1 MTKIIFAAMVCL
13 TIFFSLN
20 SCKKKCLKCELT
32 GGVTKTYPLTC
43 GKADDRDLL
52 MLECLNEAMKQNNNG
67 NLTNCSCIE
76 Q

>member
-1 MTKIIFAAMVCL
+1 MTKIIFAA

-20 SCKKKCLKCELT
+20 SCKKKCLKCEL